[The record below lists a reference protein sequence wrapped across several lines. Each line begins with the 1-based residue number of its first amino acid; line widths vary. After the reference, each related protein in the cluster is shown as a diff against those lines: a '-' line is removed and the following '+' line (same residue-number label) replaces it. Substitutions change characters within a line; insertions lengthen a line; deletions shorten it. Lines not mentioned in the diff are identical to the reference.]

1 MERGNRIG
9 ARGDTGFVYRS
20 SFLVKGSTSALEG
33 WAVLYTATPQKGLT
47 RFSDE
52 SRHEG
57 LIHLST
63 IDPLRGGNRRL
74 YTTSG
79 AQLHKQLGGSR
90 EGNKLPQEQ
99 SSQIVTKRS
108 RYCKEYLDRRILQV
122 NGEELM
128 RLIRD
133 ADGCDLLLQFPQRTR
148 ASGG

>member
-1 MERGNRIG
+1 MERGNRSG
-9 ARGDTGFVYRS
+9 ARGDTRFVYYS
-20 SFLVKGSTSALEG
+20 SFLVKGSTSALEE

-63 IDPLRGGNRRL
+63 MDSLRGGNRRL

-79 AQLHKQLGGSR
+79 AQLHNQLGGSR

-99 SSQIVTKRS
+99 SNQ
-108 RYCKEYLDRRILQV
+108 
-122 NGEELM
+122 
-128 RLIRD
+128 
-133 ADGCDLLLQFPQRTR
+133 
-148 ASGG
+148 